1 MKIFKSILSLL
12 SAIFFRRPTI
22 TKDVRYAVALL
33 ISSGTGLAVTIYELV
48 KLKAKKG

>member
-1 MKIFKSILSLL
+1 MKICKSILNLL
-12 SAIFFRRPTI
+12 SAIFLCGLTI

-33 ISSGTGLAVTIYELV
+33 ISSVTGLAVAVYELA